1 MLLLLLHGSSELV
14 ALDLFCSLFLSRLA
28 FGIADS
34 SEFGLVGGG

>member
-1 MLLLLLHGSSELV
+1 MARQSWWRLICFVLY
-14 ALDLFCSLFLSRLA
+14 FLSRLA